1 MNYIK
6 AFKDTNYIVNIA
18 HNEAI
23 TINVGKVYPNLDRA
37 IKPLNTW
44 AFITAYNPLPKILSD
59 SENTIRNNNLKQDIE
74 SLGFQFY
81 TGYGIAKDK
90 SWKEE
95 SFLIV
100 GIEKQE
106 AKKLGAKYGQL
117 AILIG
122 KVGLKSELII
132 LK

>member
-6 AFKDTNYIVNIA
+6 AFKDTDYIVNIK
-18 HNEAI
+18 HNETI
-23 TINVGKVYPNLDRA
+23 TINVDKVNLNLDRA
-37 IKPLNTW
+37 IKPHKTW

-59 SENTIRNNNLKQDIE
+59 SENTARNSNLKQDIE
-74 SLGFQFY
+74 SLGFQLF

-95 SFLIV
+95 SFFIT
-100 GIEKQE
+100 GIDKEN
-106 AKKLGAKYGQL
+106 AIKLGVKYGQL
-117 AILIG
+117 AIVIG
-122 KVGLKSELII
+122 QVGLKSELIV

>member
-1 MNYIK
+1 MDYIK

-23 TINVGKVYPNLDRA
+23 TINVGKVHKNLDTA
-37 IKPLNTW
+37 IKPLKTW
-44 AFITAYNPLPKILSD
+44 AFITAYNPLPKVLSD
-59 SENTIRNNNLKQDIE
+59 LENTIRNNSLKQDIE
-74 SLGFQFY
+74 SLGLQLY

-95 SFLIV
+95 SFFIT
-100 GIEKQE
+100 GIDKEN
-106 AKKLGAKYGQL
+106 AIKLGVKYGQL
-117 AILIG
+117 AIVIG
-122 KVGLKSELII
+122 KVGLKSELIV